1 MRRPDVAI
9 TGLGLVTPA
18 GHTTEANWAT
28 LCRGRST
35 AATDPLLAGL
45 PVDFSCRVVDFDAE
59 AELGRLAQRLD
70 PFAQFA
76 VVAARQAITDAGLEP
91 RTWRGERVGVVL
103 GVGSTSMST
112 YESVFRHLHAGEPER
127 VSPLALPRSLP
138 NMAAGEVALDLGAQ
152 GPNFTVSTACASG
165 ATAIG
170 VARDLLRSG
179 VCDIVLTGGAEG
191 ARTRIASACFARMRA
206 LSRRR
211 DRPDLASRPFD
222 AARDGFVLGEGAA
235 VLVLERLSTARAR
248 RAPVQALL
256 RGYGA
261 SADAHHPISPH
272 PEGRGV
278 LQAIAAALEDA
289 GCRPK
294 DIGHINAHGTSTP
307 RNDALEA
314 AALSRVFGDLMPPV
328 TAPKGVIGHSL
339 GAAGAIE
346 AAYTVLALRHRTVPP
361 VANFQDQDTDH
372 KLDIV
377 AGDPR
382 PVHSDTAL
390 SFSFGFGGQ
399 NAVLLLTAP

>member
-1 MRRPDVAI
+1 MRRPDIAI

-18 GHTTEANWAT
+18 GHTAEANWAA
-28 LCRGRST
+28 LCRGSSV
-35 AATDPLLAGL
+35 AATDPLLEGL
-45 PVDFSCRVVDFDAE
+45 PVDFSCRVRDFDAE

-76 VVAARQAITDAGLEP
+76 LVAARQAVLDAGLEP

-112 YESVFRHLHAGEPER
+112 YETVFHHLHTGQPER

-179 VCDIVLTGGAEG
+179 TCDIVLTGGAEG
-191 ARTRIASACFARMRA
+191 ARTRISAACFARMRA

-211 DRPDLASRPFD
+211 EQPALASRPFD
-222 AARDGFVLGEGAA
+222 TARDGFVLGEGAA

-278 LQAIAAALEDA
+278 LQAIAAALKDG
-289 GCRPK
+289 GCRPG

-314 AALSRVFGDLMPPV
+314 AALSRAFGDRTPPV
-328 TAPKGVIGHSL
+328 TAPKGIIGHSL

-346 AAYTVLALRHRTVPP
+346 AVYTVLALRHQTVPP
-361 VANFQDQDTDH
+361 VANFQDQDTGH
-372 KLDIV
+372 EIDIV
-377 AGDPR
+377 AGEPR
-382 PVHSDTAL
+382 PIRADTAL